1 MSKRGQRSKR
11 RATPERR
18 DWLFSKRPVFR
29 FVLLFAAVMVVYYA
43 FSATPLFA
51 KQLGPGHLRL
61 SAAVSSSVL
70 GVLGEETQRI
80 DMMVASPRFS
90 VNIRRGCD
98 AIEPSVLLVAAILA
112 FPVPFRGKWPGI
124 LVGVLAVQL
133 LNLIR
138 IVSLYYTGVFYP
150 KAFDMMHIEI
160 WQPVFIL
167 MVLLF
172 WLIWV
177 FWTLRRLSVE
187 ADVPA

>member
-1 MSKRGQRSKR
+1 MSRRSKR
-11 RATPERR
+11 RTSPERGA
-18 DWLFSKRPVFR
+18 WLFSKRPVFR
-29 FVLLFAAVMVVYYA
+29 FVLLFAAVMAAYYA

-51 KQLGPGHLRL
+51 KHLGPGHLRL
-61 SAAVSSSVL
+61 SAAVSSAVL

-98 AIEPSVLLVAAILA
+98 AIEPSVLLGAAILA
-112 FPVPFRGKWPGI
+112 FPVPFRRKWPGI
-124 LVGVLAVQL
+124 LVGVLAIQF

-138 IVSLYYTGVFYP
+138 IISLYYTGVYFP
-150 KAFDMMHIEI
+150 KAFDMMHIEV

-167 MVLLF
+167 LVLLL

-177 FWTLRRLSVE
+177 FWVLRRMRGD